1 MENQRLS
8 IAYASLWNL
17 TATEV
22 RDQVASISPTP
33 GGGSVS
39 IMTATFG
46 VALVQKGTNISLK
59 RPAGDLARQQSLLDL
74 QVTIS
79 SSMESL
85 SRFADADSSAFQ
97 SYVKACSLPRV
108 TETEKAAR
116 KASMDE
122 SLLCA
127 TQIPLESAA
136 EMVRGLELAETAV
149 KVADAY
155 VLSDIFAG
163 ALLLHAS
170 IRSVLLNVDA
180 NLPGIP
186 DVGVGEI
193 LKQQRAGLE
202 RASTLRA
209 EAVAE
214 EFQTRVLA
222 AIDR

>member
-22 RDQVASISPTP
+22 RDQVASISPAP

-39 IMTATFG
+39 IITASFG
-46 VALVQKGTNISLK
+46 VALLQKGTNISLK
-59 RPAGDLARQQSLLDL
+59 RPAGDLARQQTLLDL
-74 QVTIS
+74 QVKIS

-85 SRFADADSSAFQ
+85 SRLADADSSAFQ
-97 SYVKACSLPRV
+97 SYVNACSLPHA

-222 AIDR
+222 AITR